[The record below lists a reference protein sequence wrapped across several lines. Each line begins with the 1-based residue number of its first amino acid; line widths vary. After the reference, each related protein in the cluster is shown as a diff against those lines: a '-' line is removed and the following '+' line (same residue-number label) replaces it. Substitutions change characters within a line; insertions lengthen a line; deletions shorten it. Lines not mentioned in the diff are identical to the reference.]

1 MILHVFNSSVVS
13 GPERLVLP
21 ALTDDRER
29 FMIVNL
35 LEKRLERLRE
45 TDPLENLSRSLGLR
59 YAAVPVNGRWDRDAI
74 RRLRGLIE
82 AEKPELVH
90 AHAVKASIYL
100 VQSKRGMSAAL
111 PIVSTHHGVR
121 GLPDLKTRLYELF
134 YRRFFL
140 RSFDRVLCVSTED
153 FETVRGSGIGA
164 DKLRLHLNGVDGH
177 KVDPSRRS
185 EESARIRASWL
196 PRDAA
201 RDGFFLFGAVG
212 RLSAEKDHD
221 RLLRVLSCVEKSRCP
236 RDWRCLLFGL
246 GDLEQSLRAT
256 ARRLGLERRIVWMG
270 YRDDVGRELA
280 GLDLLLSF
288 SKAEGLPINLI
299 EAGWAGTPVM
309 STLVGGVKDLISDES
324 CGSGVAPDEPVEES
338 ARRITALLSQAGR
351 AALDGQGR
359 RLQERVC
366 AEFSRA
372 RWMAR
377 LREIYA
383 ELAPAVGT
391 GSRSW

>member
-1 MILHVFNSSVVS
+1 MIVHVFNCCVVS

-21 ALTDDRER
+21 ALADDRER

-35 LEKRLERLRE
+35 LETRTNQLRGA
-45 TDPLENLSRSLGLR
+45 DPLEELSRSLGLR
-59 YAAVPVNGRWDRDAI
+59 YAAVPVSKRWDRDAI
-74 RRLRGLIE
+74 RRMRDLLRDT
-82 AEKPELVH
+82 KPELVH
-90 AHAVKASIYL
+90 AHAGKASIYL
-100 VQSKRGMSAAL
+100 AQSTRGLREA
-111 PIVSTHHGVR
+111 PPVVSTHHGVR
-121 GLPDLKTRLYELF
+121 GMPDLKTRLYELL

-153 FETVRGSGIGA
+153 YETVRRSGIGA
-164 DKLRLHLNGVDGH
+164 GKLRIHLNGIDGH
-177 KVDPSRRS
+177 RVDPGRRS
-185 EESARIRASWL
+185 EERRIVRAAWL
-196 PRDAA
+196 PGEPA
-201 RDGFFLFGAVG
+201 REELFLCGVVG

-221 RLLRVLSCVEKSRCP
+221 RILRVLAHVEKSRGP
-236 RDWRCLLFGL
+236 RDWRCLMFGL
-246 GDLEQSLRAT
+246 GDREQPLRET

-309 STLVGGVKDLISDES
+309 STLVGGVKDLIPDERD
-324 CGSGVAPDEPVEES
+324 GNGVPPGEPVEES
-338 ARRITALLSQAGR
+338 ARRITAFMSETGRTLLDA
-351 AALDGQGR
+351 QGR
-359 RLQERVC
+359 RLQERVS

-372 RWMAR
+372 RWLTR

-383 ELAPAVGT
+383 ELGVLF
-391 GSRSW
+391 